1 MWNIITDF
9 VLALFP
15 WMVTWNMK
23 IRRIE
28 KIGICVTMS
37 LGVFVAAFSTIRT
50 TYMMNPTINDYNSG
64 YFERQG
70 LSMIWFMGEVAGTI
84 IVQAL
89 PIIRRLGR
97 DKTQQ
102 KTLVSMELNEV
113 SNATTKIWAESKSS
127 KGEADWDSQ
136 VWKDLESG
144 STSWNSEPSKGARV
158 YLKPPRESWS
168 TYRQARMSLSTW

>member
-28 KIGICVTMS
+28 KIGMCVTMS
-37 LGVFVAAFSTIRT
+37 LGVFVAAFSTWRT
-50 TYMMNPTINDYNSG
+50 AYMMDPSISTYDHG
-64 YFERQG
+64 WFKRQG
-70 LSMIWFMGEVAGTI
+70 LSMVWFIAEVAGTI

-89 PIIRRLGR
+89 PIIRHLGR

-113 SNATTKIWAESKSS
+113 SNVTTKIWSEDEPNQRKS
-127 KGEADWDSQ
+127 GLGGRGWT
-136 VWKDLESG
+136 DLERGSG
-144 STSWNSEPSKGARV
+144 CVKSKTSSGPRL
-158 YLKPPRESWS
+158 YLKPPRASWS
-168 TYRQARMSLSTW
+168 TYRQSSISIV